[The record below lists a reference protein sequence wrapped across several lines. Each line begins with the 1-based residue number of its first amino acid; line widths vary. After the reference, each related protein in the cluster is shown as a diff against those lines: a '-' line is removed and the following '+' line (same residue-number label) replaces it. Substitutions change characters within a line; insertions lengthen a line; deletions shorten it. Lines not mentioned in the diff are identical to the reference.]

1 MQVSPILFPIRFPIL
16 FPRIMGDARFLA
28 TGKIANIAAL
38 GPLDASPNG
47 IKQTLGYVLTPEEKE
62 SVQQDKWRI
71 RVIKY
76 GNTTADCS
84 VLVLKPLQYM
94 APTCPCC
101 CR

>member
-1 MQVSPILFPIRFPIL
+1 MQVSSILFLIL
-16 FPRIMGDARFLA
+16 FPRITGDAQFLT
-28 TGKIANIAAL
+28 TGKIANTAAL
-38 GPLDASPNG
+38 GLLDASPNG
-47 IKQTLGYVLTPEEKE
+47 IKQTLDYVLTLEEKE
-62 SVQQDKWRI
+62 SVQQGKWRI

-76 GNTTADCS
+76 GNTMADCS